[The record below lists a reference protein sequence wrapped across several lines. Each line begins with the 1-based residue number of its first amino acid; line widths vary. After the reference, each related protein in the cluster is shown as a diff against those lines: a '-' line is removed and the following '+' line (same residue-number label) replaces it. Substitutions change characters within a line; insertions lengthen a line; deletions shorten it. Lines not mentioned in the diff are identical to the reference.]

1 MRALARAIRPIKR
14 SIIARTHPP
23 YYLIHKYWAR
33 KPHNVV
39 RAYIEHFSQ
48 PNQVVLDPF
57 VGSGVSVIEAVK
69 AGRKSIGIDVN
80 PIATMITYATAV
92 PISKGKFEEATS
104 RIRNEVQPLSESLFR
119 TTCTSCGDPKSTVT
133 HVVWANRYKCPN
145 PSCGSIVR
153 LDDTNRAGHLYRCP
167 SCRGAI
173 GVTRDVNDEVPTE
186 IWSKCSKCGH
196 KEKRPPSPKDTS
208 LIQQAES
215 EEVDSPVNSYT
226 MLQNWRLLI
235 FGTTTVSRFFT
246 KRNLRILSQLV
257 RAISEVRDDDVR
269 QVLQVAF
276 TGSVA
281 QASRLVPYRGGLTS
295 GGPAWTVSGFWV
307 PNIHFEINA
316 WICFENRL
324 KRVLAGK
331 TSLAGLAHETIGLET
346 FRPGL
351 QFRDLTKG
359 RNVLLLNKSVTN
371 LTENE
376 IPDESV
382 HYIFADPP
390 YGDSVPYLEY
400 GQLWYSWFGIKP
412 DFEDEIVISNSGERT
427 KDASDYRTLL
437 KSAFSQCF
445 RVLKKGHWMTI
456 TFNNKDT
463 QTWESLLTAV
473 TSAGFTF
480 VNCTYQIPAVIPAK
494 SQLVKDSSTK
504 GDVILN
510 FVKSPRK
517 GNTTSVNSARTR
529 NRIQETGKRV
539 VAFHG
544 GAASEDQVWRAVIME
559 LLQNGGSFPS
569 DRQISSSLQE
579 VLIKEGSKYRLLPSD
594 YGMLSKIKPLTTVV
608 TEFVEK
614 ELSNGNTSELGLLSM
629 VYDQLTNSL
638 TPDMEEVVPIIRQLM
653 SKAKATRQ
661 IKLPVELK

>member
-1 MRALARAIRPIKR
+1 M
-14 SIIARTHPP
+14 IAKTHPP

-39 RAYIEHFSQ
+39 RSYIEHFSQ
-48 PNQVVLDPF
+48 PDQVILDPF

-69 AGRKSIGIDVN
+69 AGRKAIGIDIN
-80 PIATMITYATAV
+80 PIATMLTYATAV
-92 PISKGKFEEATS
+92 PINKGKFEEAIST
-104 RIRNEVQPLSESLFR
+104 IRADVQALSGSLFH
-119 TTCTSCGDPKSTVT
+119 TTCMSCGDPKSTVT

-145 PSCGSIVR
+145 PSCGSNVR
-153 LDDTNRAGHLYRCP
+153 LGDSNKAGHLYRCP

-173 GVTRDVNDEVPTE
+173 SITRDVNGEVPIE
-186 IWSKCSKCGH
+186 IWSRCPRCGL
-196 KEKRPPSPKDTS
+196 KEKRPPTPEDLD
-208 LIQQAES
+208 LIQETES
-215 EEVDSPVNSYT
+215 EQVDSPVSSYR

-235 FGTTTVSRFFT
+235 FSATTVSKFFT
-246 KRNLRILSQLV
+246 KRNLRILSQIV
-257 RAISEVRDDDVR
+257 REISDVRDDDIR

-281 QASRLVPYRGGLTS
+281 QASKLVPYRGGLTS

-346 FRPGL
+346 FRPAL
-351 QFRDLTKG
+351 QFRDLTRD
-359 RNVLLLNKSVTN
+359 RNVLLLNKSVTA
-371 LTENE
+371 LKANE

-400 GQLWYSWFGIKP
+400 GQLWYSWFGVKP

-437 KSAFSQCF
+437 KAAFSQCF

-463 QTWESLLTAV
+463 RTWESLLTAV

-480 VNCTYQIPAVIPAK
+480 VNSTYQIPAVIPAK

-517 GNTTSVNSARTR
+517 GAAATVNPAQTR
-529 NRIQETGKRV
+529 KRIQEMGKRV
-539 VAFHG
+539 VAFRG
-544 GAASEDQVWRAVIME
+544 GAATEDQVWRAVVME
-559 LLQNGGSFPS
+559 LLESGGSFPS
-569 DRQISSSLQE
+569 DQQISSCLRE

-594 YGMLSKIKPLTTVV
+594 LGMLSRIKPLTTVV
-608 TEFVEK
+608 TEIVEK
-614 ELSNGNTSELGLLSM
+614 EIGNGNTSELGLLST

-638 TPDMEEVVPIIRQLM
+638 TPDMDEVIPIIRRLT
-653 SKAKATRQ
+653 SKARTTGQ
-661 IKLPVELK
+661 IKLPAELA